1 MSLRLARVAAQVVS
15 SKDVRPAATVAGIVG
30 EDQMQFNALS
40 SADDGTATMDGL
52 TKGFQR
58 IKLPAPMASTIPGAV
73 RQWQRSA
80 TLDTDASGPAV
91 MGAKAQ
97 ELQAVIGRAVVA
109 STRSPVLAN
118 EPSQVLAS
126 WDRAGRLRVHLS
138 PMGGFALLRQS
149 SVFSGGKATAG
160 AATADGAHTDMTPL
174 GIEMRVQREA
184 AERLGCSRQ
193 EVLQISVSGAIQH
206 AVREFGV
213 SADDVGDD
221 EVMRLMDKG
230 ALQYERVWMSP
241 NSAAKPLAFLDCA
254 TVDYEQYMNG
264 DALIRGF
271 ERGPHMLPDY
281 TKMHSL
287 ASWPEGAKMG
297 QIQLVFRP
305 DPAHRW
311 YYFHDLSEDEAVIF
325 DGAQRTFHTAFTPV
339 EQVATEERA
348 SAEMSW
354 LCLVVSTEDERE
366 MQDCATF
373 LSALRGEDRQLVF
386 RNTSGER
393 CPGAARTFLDK
404 VMAATRR

>member
-1 MSLRLARVAAQVVS
+1 MSLPLAGVAAQVAS
-15 SKDVRPAATVAGIVG
+15 GGAVRPAATVAGIVG
-30 EDQMQFNALS
+30 EERMQFTALS

-58 IKLPAPMASTIPGAV
+58 IKLPTPMASAIPGAV

-80 TLDTDASGPAV
+80 TLDTDASGIAG

-97 ELQAVIGRAVVA
+97 ELQAVIGKAVVA

-126 WDRAGRLRVHLS
+126 WDRAGKLRVHLS
-138 PMGGFALLRQS
+138 PIGSFALLRQS
-149 SVFSGGKATAG
+149 SLFSGGKATAG
-160 AATADGAHTDMTPL
+160 SEPADTAHVDMTPL

-193 EVLQISVSGAIQH
+193 EALVLSVSGTIRH
-206 AVREFGV
+206 GVRELGV

-221 EVMRLMDKG
+221 EVKRLMDKG
-230 ALQYERVWMSP
+230 TLREERVWMSP

-264 DALIRGF
+264 DALITGF
-271 ERGPHMLPDY
+271 EPGPSFLPDF
-281 TKMHSL
+281 TKKHSL
-287 ASWPEGAKMG
+287 ASWPEGMKMG

-325 DGAQRTFHTAFTPV
+325 DGLQHTFHTAFTPV

-348 SAEMSW
+348 SAEMTW

-373 LSALRGEDRQLVF
+373 LSALRGEDRQFVF
-386 RNTSGER
+386 RSTSGER